1 MLQIKRELATER
13 EQFQK
18 TKMEQE
24 AEIASLKKIKE
35 EYERLLKAHHICAQA
50 DRQAA
55 NEMHMETIKVIL
67 NLNFRRK

>member
-1 MLQIKRELATER
+1 MTER

-24 AEIASLKKIKE
+24 ADLSSLKKIRE
-35 EYERLLKAHHICAQA
+35 EYERLLKAHHVSAQA

-55 NEMHMETIKVIL
+55 NEMHMETIKV
-67 NLNFRRK
+67 NM